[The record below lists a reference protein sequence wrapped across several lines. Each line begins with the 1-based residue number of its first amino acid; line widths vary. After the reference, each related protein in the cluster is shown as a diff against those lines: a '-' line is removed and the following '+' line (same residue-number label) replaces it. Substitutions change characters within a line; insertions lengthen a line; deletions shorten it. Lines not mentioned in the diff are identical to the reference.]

1 MLADSHSA
9 FVPRAVLRGLEQ
21 ICYPFGCMHK
31 LTEDNVRE
39 IERIHS
45 RWMGFEVAGESSHLL
60 TLCSDD
66 IEFWPP
72 DTQPVIGRTAV
83 SAQLERRT
91 TKIHDIEISSR
102 RIRGSNEIAYLTAN
116 YKTTFSSAEDCTPRQ
131 ALGSHLWI
139 LQKRASSWLVT
150 LVSWSSW
157 G

>member
-83 SAQLERRT
+83 SAQLAQVRHGMVEETPKPCR
-91 TKIHDIEISSR
+91 ISS
-102 RIRGSNEIAYLTAN
+102 GNSWVY
-116 YKTTFSSAEDCTPRQ
+116 TTFAIE
-131 ALGSHLWI
+131 LE
-139 LQKRASSWLVT
+139 T
-150 LVSWSSW
+150 LR
-157 G
+157 

>member
-83 SAQLERRT
+83 SAQLAQVRHGMVEET
-91 TKIHDIEISSR
+91 PKPC
-102 RIRGSNEIAYLTAN
+102 RIRSRNPLLSPPFPINLE
-116 YKTTFSSAEDCTPRQ
+116 
-131 ALGSHLWI
+131 
-139 LQKRASSWLVT
+139 T
-150 LVSWSSW
+150 LR
-157 G
+157 